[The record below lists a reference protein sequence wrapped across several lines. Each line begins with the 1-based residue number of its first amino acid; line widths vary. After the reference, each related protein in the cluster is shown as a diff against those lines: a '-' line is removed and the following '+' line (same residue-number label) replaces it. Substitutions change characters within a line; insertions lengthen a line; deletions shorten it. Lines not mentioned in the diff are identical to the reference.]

1 MRGDSYAYETNSV
14 EDVIGEDNENWRA
27 VTRLELIASQKG
39 DFDFKL
45 NFSKK
50 GVTVEIVGDD
60 RDAVFLLCSDLREYI
75 RNEVLAGHLLS
86 RNTALTMGLFFVLSL
101 LMAFFYNLSMS
112 TQPAPDLVAKALAT
126 DNLAEKLNFLIEER
140 IQKNFSWRQFGWFP
154 ALFLVPIFGTSTA

>member
-27 VTRLELIASQKG
+27 ITRLELIASQKG

-101 LMAFFYNLSMS
+101 LMAFFYNLSLS
-112 TQPAPDLVAKALAT
+112 TQPAPDLVAKALAA

-140 IQKNFSWRQFGWFP
+140 IQKNFSWRHLARFP
-154 ALFLVPIFGTSTA
+154 LFFWCRSLALV